1 MLLKKIRIENFR
13 SLKNIEFDM
22 SNYIVV
28 FGKNNEGKS
37 NILKAIKRFWDI
49 LPSLVQ
55 NEKRYTK
62 SDGIKLR
69 EYYFRENYKNKKMNI
84 EKDIPIE
91 ILELKNTKKNTNLT
105 LTFELDEI
113 ELQRLNELLTSTSRA
128 TNYLEVTICYN
139 RDLDCKVF
147 VKLKETGRSL
157 SVLKNIFITLSFL
170 LDNFSVD
177 YIPSIRTEEHSVDI
191 IENIISQKH
200 KVLEESEEF
209 IEALNKINELQTNLL
224 ADLSK
229 TIEPD
234 LKKYISSI
242 KSVEIISLRQN
253 LIRFIRSNNDIII
266 DDGKKTSLIDK
277 GDGIKSLVALSL
289 LQSND
294 GKNRI
299 LMIDEPES
307 HLHSGAIKEL
317 ESKIK
322 NESKQQQVLIST
334 HHQIFVN
341 RNNYSNNLVLSSGS
355 LKKNTDIRMIRK
367 ELGVGLGENLLNAEL
382 VVLVEGETDK
392 LFLQTYI
399 ELKDEN
405 LATFIRE
412 NRLVIDVLRGTKNL
426 ESKLLFYKSGLCRNI
441 CILDNDVASKNVLK
455 TVEKENLLDNRH
467 IFVVPLY
474 EKESAELEDL
484 YDEQFIFSSVDNFF
498 ELKNSIERKEM
509 RNKDKFTNRL
519 KAILDTYGKQFNAKE
534 EEDFKWYLLRQ
545 AAESSSLDFISKE
558 GTLFFDPIIERIKS
572 EINQ

>member
-1 MLLKKIRIENFR
+1 
-13 SLKNIEFDM
+13 
-22 SNYIVV
+22 
-28 FGKNNEGKS
+28 
-37 NILKAIKRFWDI
+37 
-49 LPSLVQ
+49 
-55 NEKRYTK
+55 
-62 SDGIKLR
+62 
-69 EYYFRENYKNKKMNI
+69 
-84 EKDIPIE
+84 
-91 ILELKNTKKNTNLT
+91 
-105 LTFELDEI
+105 
-113 ELQRLNELLTSTSRA
+113 
-128 TNYLEVTICYN
+128 
-139 RDLDCKVF
+139 
-147 VKLKETGRSL
+147 
-157 SVLKNIFITLSFL
+157 
-170 LDNFSVD
+170 
-177 YIPSIRTEEHSVDI
+177 
-191 IENIISQKH
+191 
-200 KVLEESEEF
+200 
-209 IEALNKINELQTNLL
+209 
-224 ADLSK
+224 
-229 TIEPD
+229 
-234 LKKYISSI
+234 
-242 KSVEIISLRQN
+242 VEIISLRQN

-441 CILDNDVASKNVLK
+441 CILDNDVASKSVLK

-484 YDEQFIFSSVDNFF
+484 YDEQFIFSSVDKFF
-498 ELKNSIERKEM
+498 ELKNSIDRKEM